1 MSIVSFKL
9 FLGCVG
15 LFLLSLAWWK
25 VWRKSIITRNNEEK
39 EFLPLAYDYETW
51 CDEHPI
57 IVGSILSLGL
67 AFFISLF
74 W

>member
-1 MSIVSFKL
+1 MSILSFKL

-15 LFLLSLAWWK
+15 LFLLSIIWWR
-25 VWRKSIITRNNEEK
+25 VWRKRIIARNNEEK

-51 CDEHPI
+51 CEEHSI
-57 IVGSILSLGL
+57 IIGGILSLGL

-74 W
+74 